1 MVSSTQTP
9 APIAPQP
16 VSIAHQA
23 LTKSSA
29 RLKRRK
35 VVSNIFAAMCA
46 SVTFLALMMLVWLLW
61 SIWRDGSKSLNWNFV
76 TAMPS
81 YKPEKAGVLPAL
93 VGSMWLLS
101 ITVVFAVPV
110 GVGAAIFLQEYSSS
124 NAFTRFVQV
133 NIANLAAVPS
143 VVYGILSLAL
153 LVRILKLGS
162 SLLAGGLTLGL
173 LVLPV
178 IIIAAQEALR
188 AVPSSLRDG
197 SYALGATRWQTISRN
212 VLPVATPGILTG
224 IILALSRAIGEAA
237 PLLIMGGLA
246 YVAFLPTGPRDE
258 FTALPIQI
266 FNWASMPKQGFKDL
280 SAAAIILL
288 LALLLS
294 MNTIAIWLRYK
305 FNKRM

>member
-1 MVSSTQTP
+1 MPSQASSSQT
-9 APIAPQP
+9 
-16 VSIAHQA
+16 

-35 VVSNIFAAMCA
+35 ALSSMFALMCA
-46 SVTFLALMMLVWLLW
+46 SVTFLALLMLVWLLW
-61 SIWRDGSKSLNWNFV
+61 SIWRDGSKALNWNFV

-81 YKPEKAGVLPAL
+81 YRPERAGVLPAL
-93 VGSMWLLS
+93 VGSLWLLG
-101 ITVVFAVPV
+101 ITLVFAVPV
-110 GVGAAIFLQEYSSS
+110 GVGAAVFLQEYSSS

-143 VVYGILSLAL
+143 VVYGILCLAL
-153 LVRILKLGS
+153 LVRMLKLGS

-178 IIIAAQEALR
+178 IIISAQEALR

-224 IILALSRAIGEAA
+224 VILSLSRAIGEAA
-237 PLLIMGGLA
+237 PLLIIGGLA
-246 YVAFLPTGPRDE
+246 YVAFLPEGPGDQ

-266 FNWASMPKQGFKDL
+266 FNWASQPKAAFKEL
-280 SAAAIILL
+280 SASAIIILL
-288 LALLLS
+288 GLLLS
-294 MNTIAIWLRYK
+294 MNAMAILLRYK
-305 FNKRM
+305 FNKKL